1 MKRMSFLLAVL
12 IGLVGMEMAA
22 CTGVAVADGG
32 CVVVGGNEDWTRFDA
47 HIWAEPATQEAYG
60 AIYLGYEIRGEFG
73 PRSRHWFEFQ
83 GVNSQGLYF
92 DTFGAP
98 TLANPTWEGKPA
110 CRQHIEILMLQQCTT
125 VEHAVSLLHA
135 YDLSRYRQYNETI
148 FRSNMQFF
156 LADRT
161 GVAAVVDAE
170 HVHWMEDGRMVTTN
184 FRLSDPSLGGWPC
197 FRYDR
202 ATRMLEEDAT
212 ASIARVAEI
221 LDATQ
226 FPCAN
231 GYASCTRYSVVCDLT
246 HEILALYFDGDFT
259 RSAQLDI
266 ARLCAEGL
274 QRTPIESL
282 VADAVASES
291 ESPTDM
297 AGTDAGSLAWVLQE
311 TIRESWGV
319 RGPGASES
327 PCRVSRSVASKPQA
341 ESSSLRGSE

>member
-1 MKRMSFLLAVL
+1 MKRMPLLLAVL
-12 IGLVGMEMAA
+12 IGVVGMEMAA
-22 CTGVAVADGG
+22 CTGVAVADGTY
-32 CVVVGGNEDWTRFDA
+32 VVVGGNEDWTRFDA
-47 HIWAEPATQEAYG
+47 HVWAEPATEEAYG

-73 PRSRHWFEFQ
+73 PRSRYWFEFQ

-98 TLANPTWEGKPA
+98 TLANPAWEGKPA
-110 CRQHIEILMLQQCTT
+110 CRQHIEILLMRQCAT
-125 VEHAVSLLHA
+125 VEDAVSLLDA

-161 GVAAVVDAE
+161 GTAAVVDGE
-170 HVHWMEDGRMVTTN
+170 HVHWMEDGHMVTTN

-226 FPCAN
+226 FPCAD

-259 RSAQLDI
+259 RSAELDI
-266 ARLCAEGL
+266 ARLCADGL

-282 VADAVASES
+282 VGDGVALES
-291 ESPTDM
+291 GSPMDM
-297 AGTDAGSLAWVLQE
+297 ADTEAGSLAFVLQE
-311 TIRESWGV
+311 TIRGGWIV
-319 RGPGASES
+319 RDSGASGS
-327 PCRVSRSVASKPQA
+327 PWRIPRSEAFPVRA
-341 ESSSLRGSE
+341 EGPS